1 MPDDAGAR
9 VNHSPYVGL
18 QPATSVGLGHL
29 VRVASLRSILRVPSE
44 ILGPVDARLSDTGMQ
59 ARRRLFRSRPAEAT
73 VYAVDNGHLPET
85 VLRRRLEHP
94 GTPVV
99 WIRRALFKPEQIAM
113 QAGYLH
119 YCDQMII
126 PDEVVPQPPDA
137 VSRMADDHGKGG
149 RVGVVHAYQA
159 SSAPLPRR
167 EHRIFLAL
175 GAYTPAHRDAF
186 ISLRTKLEAARL
198 PYCWSAHDRTPQR
211 DGFPPRLRVDVRQA
225 LGAKARCS
233 AYAGE
238 AGYNSV
244 YENLYLGGPMLLL
257 ANETEGREAQQRRVE
272 LAMEVSPNA
281 FDASRPDHVAAWLE
295 RAAEAD
301 HPRYVPSAVAGSRGL
316 ANLAEQ
322 IERTFDVATTQTH

>member
-1 MPDDAGAR
+1 M
-9 VNHSPYVGL
+9 
-18 QPATSVGLGHL
+18 
-29 VRVASLRSILRVPSE
+29 RSILRVPSE
-44 ILGPVDARLSDTGMQ
+44 ILGPVDARLSDTGLLT
-59 ARRRLFRSRPAEAT
+59 RRRLFRSRSAQPT
-73 VYAVDNGHLPET
+73 VYAVDNGHLPEA

-119 YCDQMII
+119 YCDRVIT
-126 PDEVVPQPPDA
+126 PEEVVPQPPDA
-137 VSRMADDHGKGG
+137 IFRMADDHGKGV

-159 SSAPLPRR
+159 SSAPLPKP
-167 EHRIFLAL
+167 EHRVFLAL
-175 GAYTPAHRDAF
+175 GAYTPAHRAAF
-186 ISLRTKLEAARL
+186 VGLRDRLEAARL

-225 LGAKARCS
+225 LKAKAQCS

-281 FDASRPDHVAAWLE
+281 FDATRPGHVTAWLE
-295 RAAEAD
+295 RAAAAD
-301 HPRYVPSAVAGSRGL
+301 HPRYVSPAVAESRGL
-316 ANLAEQ
+316 TNLAEQ
-322 IERTFDVATTQTH
+322 IERAFDVATTQTH